1 MIVNMKIHLIT
12 VGEPKLAYA
21 RAGWQEYLGRLKH
34 YHSLRMTHVAD
45 KYAYDSKHLLG
56 VCGNGYKVA
65 LAIEGKQFSSPE
77 LADFLEKRA
86 LDGRELC
93 LLIGGPE
100 GLPEEV
106 IQNADFAWSFS
117 KLTFPHDL
125 AMVVL
130 LESLYR
136 ASTISAGQPYHK

>member
-1 MIVNMKIHLIT
+1 MKIHIVT
-12 VGEPKLAYA
+12 VGEPKLTYA
-21 RAGWQEYLGRLKH
+21 KQGWDEYLRRLGH
-34 YHSLRMTHVAD
+34 YHSLRVTHVAD
-45 KYAYDSKHLLG
+45 KYAYEAEHLQKL
-56 VCGNGYKVA
+56 CGNAFTVA
-65 LAIEGKQFSSPE
+65 LAVEGKQFSSPE

-100 GLPEEV
+100 GLPQAV
-106 IQNADFAWSFS
+106 IDGADLAWSFS

-136 ASTISAGQPYHK
+136 ASTINAGQPYHK

>member
-1 MIVNMKIHLIT
+1 MKIHIIT

-21 RAGWQEYLGRLKH
+21 KAGWQEYLGRLKH
-34 YHSLRMTHVAD
+34 YHSLRVTHVPD
-45 KYAYDSKHLLG
+45 KHAYDVDYLLNA
-56 VCGNGYKVA
+56 CGSGYKVA
-65 LAIEGKQFSSPE
+65 LAIEGKQFNSPD
-77 LADFLEKRA
+77 LAVFLEKRA

-100 GLPEEV
+100 GLPQQV
-106 IQNADFAWSFS
+106 IDKVDYAWSFS
-117 KLTFPHDL
+117 ALTFPHDL

-136 ASTISAGQPYHK
+136 ASTINAGQPYHK

>member
-1 MIVNMKIHLIT
+1 MKLHIIT

-21 RAGWQEYLGRLKH
+21 KQGWQEYLGRLKH
-34 YHSLRMTHVAD
+34 YHSLRITHIAD
-45 KYAYDSKHLLG
+45 KHAYDSAHLLNA
-56 VCGNGYKVA
+56 CGNAYKVA
-65 LAIEGKQFSSPE
+65 LVLEGKQLSSPE
-77 LADFLEKRA
+77 LAEFLEKRA

-93 LLIGGPE
+93 LMIGGPE
-100 GLPEEV
+100 GLPKEV
-106 IQNADFAWSFS
+106 IARADFAWSFS
-117 KLTFPHDL
+117 KLTLPHDL